1 MWEITEKSQRA
12 EGPREMVTFKRGG
25 IISVIWTPKQEGTD
39 QGCSP
44 TLVESQAMG
53 VVGWRKSGINDSNYQ
68 YVLWQHKECQD
79 RDVLRETEICEI
91 HTFWMAQ
98 FYK

>member
-12 EGPREMVTFKRGG
+12 AGPREMVTFKRGG

-44 TLVESQAMG
+44 TLVES
-53 VVGWRKSGINDSNYQ
+53 
-68 YVLWQHKECQD
+68 
-79 RDVLRETEICEI
+79 
-91 HTFWMAQ
+91 
-98 FYK
+98 